1 MSLQYFWMKHYMGY
15 LLHSDEN
22 EKCGMD
28 SWMLLT
34 WIRTLGSS
42 VLISIDLDRTEIR

>member
-1 MSLQYFWMKHYMGY
+1 MKNVFIV
-15 LLHSDEN
+15 LLDETLHGHSDEN